1 MYTKQALRA
10 LGINSDLSPAQ
21 KRELDE
27 VGFISVED
35 VISKAQARQMAE
47 EFERLHEAEKST
59 GGQEV
64 HVEPGARRLSN
75 IFNKSRVFDPLLE
88 IGPALA
94 AAHYVL
100 GEIKVHGANIRDPVK
115 GYGHQQLHVDVP
127 KKFAD
132 DWWLVNAMILFDD
145 MTLDNGPTRVIPGSH
160 HWAPINVPVVNQGD
174 WEPTPLSPEDQ
185 ARVPDDLDAPYPGE
199 VLVTAPAGAAV
210 ILNSSGWHSGTRK
223 NSDAP
228 RRLIH
233 LSYTRRDL
241 PQQLVQLD
249 HLTRELYDRMSPE
262 HRYLLEIEPPRDG
275 DGVLRHPK
283 RAHKG
288 WWN

>member
-10 LGINSDLSPAQ
+10 LGVMSDLSPAH

-27 VGFISVED
+27 VGFIIVED
-35 VISKAQARQMAE
+35 VISEAQARQMAE
-47 EFERLHEAEKST
+47 EFERLHDAEKTT

-75 IFNKSRVFDPLLE
+75 IFNKSAVFDPLLE

-115 GYGHQQLHVDVP
+115 GFGHQQLHVDVP

-160 HWAPINVPVVNQGD
+160 RWAPINVPVVNQGD
-174 WEPTPLSPEDQ
+174 WEPAPLSPEDQ
-185 ARVPDDLDAPYPGE
+185 ARVPADLE
-199 VLVTAPAGAAV
+199 CSL
-210 ILNSSGWHSGTRK
+210 SGRS
-223 NSDAP
+223 
-228 RRLIH
+228 
-233 LSYTRRDL
+233 
-241 PQQLVQLD
+241 
-249 HLTRELYDRMSPE
+249 
-262 HRYLLEIEPPRDG
+262 DG
-275 DGVLRHPK
+275 DGAGRRCGDPQLVGLAQRDAQEQRCAAAADPPFLHTPRSAAATRPARSPDAGALRSDEP
-283 RAHKG
+283 RAPISSRDRAAKG
-288 WWN
+288 WRRRAASPETRP